1 MADEVLGHV
10 YEVITQIALE
20 DYTNV
25 FKKDERAF
33 YEQKPKGITI
43 KPDLTIGVDKDH
55 PRIIFQIHHTNAES
69 ASHHK
74 FWRNIGEFVDARLA
88 LGSKTII
95 ANIVFDSGQKR
106 QLAIVSEALFDGFLE
121 ADRAAYGKD
130 LLKLG
135 EDLTADIKKGKV
147 AKVDRV
153 TFVRGELKANPKAKK
168 TVQSFAVE
176 LETTLSATS
185 KLSSG
190 WFGASQAMHKTRPT
204 PRIPARRVTTVRRGV
219 GRLLPIPDE
228 IELRKVLTAIRSQS
242 PNDVP
247 PYMVALGLATPVAGG
262 RKHRIEDPEIVGLC
276 QIITDD
282 EVVAIW
288 KGVLLGSKSLRL
300 ASGAIWESGNFPSF
314 HRFVVNSW
322 SELINPK
329 KLSQGLRQCFDDPEK
344 IFGNRVPFGVSVP
357 AGPWL
362 FGYLMTLIKA
372 STGMQQGYGY
382 TPLAK
387 ESGVLIPGKR
397 SILDFAI
404 PKYLSRSA
412 HMPDH
417 VYEGVAKALAAR
429 LKTIGLGWVSANEKT
444 IAGRYLDDLFEDK
457 IYKIAAFDPLA
468 LLIVRHLGKACGT
481 RNKRT
486 PTLLTEV
493 LGTKGIATTDVMHA
507 GNRTIVWQSASDKGV
522 AHKTKEL
529 MGRIGMLRVTRAAKG
544 GLVPKSDVSKV
555 ALVIDGTWSVAH
567 IQRLVE
573 AGADGIFY
581 PDEMDKLAAFLK

>member
-20 DYTNV
+20 DYTKV
-25 FKKDERAF
+25 FKKDEQAF

-106 QLAIVSEALFDGFLE
+106 QLAVVSEALFDGFIE
-121 ADRAAYGKD
+121 ADRASYGKD

-135 EDLTADIKKGKV
+135 EELTATIKANKV

-153 TFVRGELKANPKAKK
+153 AFVRGELKASPKSKK

-176 LETTLSATS
+176 LEATLLLTS

-190 WFGASQAMHKTRPT
+190 WFSASQAMHKMRPA
-204 PRIPARRVTTVRRGV
+204 PRIPGRRVTTVRRGL
-219 GRLLPIPDE
+219 GRLLPVPDE
-228 IELRKVLTAIRSQS
+228 NVLRVILAAIRTQSPLVVPGYMPESGLASPVASGKVYRVDHQELTTLTSHLDDETIVWLWSRTRKASKALLQACSGIEQVADFPKFHSAVDLAFAKLSTRSGMKQALAQCFEDPDNLFGNSVGLTATG
-242 PNDVP
+242 N
-247 PYMVALGLATPVAGG
+247 Y
-262 RKHRIEDPEIVGLC
+262 
-276 QIITDD
+276 
-282 EVVAIW
+282 
-288 KGVLLGSKSLRL
+288 GV
-300 ASGAIWESGNFPSF
+300 
-314 HRFVVNSW
+314 
-322 SELINPK
+322 
-329 KLSQGLRQCFDDPEK
+329 
-344 IFGNRVPFGVSVP
+344 
-357 AGPWL
+357 WL
-362 FGYLMTLIKA
+362 FDYVMTVIKA
-372 STGMQQGYGY
+372 STGKQQGYGY
-382 TPLAK
+382 TRLDGEANTGLGTGIGPHVSDFASRQKPLRADLLAAFSEVLAK
-387 ESGVLIPGKR
+387 HLKDIGHEWFKGSRDTVTE
-397 SILDFAI
+397 F
-404 PKYLSRSA
+404 YLR
-412 HMPDH
+412 
-417 VYEGVAKALAAR
+417 G
-429 LKTIGLGWVSANEKT
+429 
-444 IAGRYLDDLFEDK
+444 LFEDK
-457 IYKIAAFDPLA
+457 IYKSSKLDPLS
-468 LLIVRHLGKACGT
+468 LLIERKLKGIGSEKVSRF
-481 RNKRT
+481 
-486 PTLLTEV
+486 PTLLSQEASRQNISTVEIFRVGPSVV
-493 LGTKGIATTDVMHA
+493 L
-507 GNRTIVWQSASDKGV
+507 WQSASDKGV

-544 GLVPKSDVSKV
+544 GLVPKSDVAKV

>member
-20 DYTNV
+20 DYTKV
-25 FKKDERAF
+25 FRKGEQAF

-43 KPDLTIGVDKDH
+43 KPDLTIGVDKDN

-106 QLAIVSEALFDGFLE
+106 QLAVVSEALFDGFLE
-121 ADRAAYGKD
+121 ADRAVYGKD

-135 EDLTADIKKGKV
+135 EDLTVDIKKGKV

-153 TFVRGELKANPKAKK
+153 AFVRGELKANPKAKK

-176 LETTLSATS
+176 LEATLSATS

-190 WFGASQAMHKTRPT
+190 WFGASQAVHKTRPT
-204 PRIPARRVTTVRRGV
+204 PRIPARRVTTVRRGL

-228 IELRKVLTAIRSQS
+228 IELRRVLTAIRSQS
-242 PNDVP
+242 PIDVP

-262 RKHRIEDPEIVGLC
+262 KKHRIEDPEIVGLC

-282 EVVAIW
+282 EVVALW
-288 KGVLLGSKSLRL
+288 RDTKKSSQSLRQ
-300 ASGAIWESGNFPSF
+300 ASFSIAQSNDFPKF
-314 HRFVVNSW
+314 HQFVAKNVS
-322 SELINPK
+322 
-329 KLSQGLRQCFDDPEK
+329 KLSTMSGLRTALEDCYKNPDTVLGENLGLTNPDQQ
-344 IFGNRVPFGVSVP
+344 GN
-357 AGPWL
+357 WL
-362 FGYLMTLIKA
+362 FEYLMVAIKA
-372 STGMQQGYGY
+372 STGKQQGYGY
-382 TPLAK
+382 TRLGD
-387 ESGVLIPGKR
+387 ESGFRFEIAATAGVVLSPYLQRRKPLPKDILNGIATALSKRIAGLSGWIPGAY
-397 SILDFAI
+397 LD
-404 PKYLSRSA
+404 
-412 HMPDH
+412 
-417 VYEGVAKALAAR
+417 
-429 LKTIGLGWVSANEKT
+429 
-444 IAGRYLDDLFEDK
+444 IAGFYLRGLFEDK

-468 LLIVRHLGKACGT
+468 LLIVRYLGKVSGT

-493 LGTKGIATTDVMHA
+493 LGKKGIATTDVMHA
-507 GNRTIVWQSASDKGV
+507 GNKMIVWQSASDKGV

-529 MGRIGMLRVTRAAKG
+529 MGRIGMLRVTRSAKD
-544 GLVPKSDVSKV
+544 GLVPKSDVAKV